1 MSFVHPLFLWA
12 LTTLAIPVVIHLF
25 NFRRTRKV
33 YFSNIRLLEL
43 VREASSRKRKIQHL
57 LVLCS
62 RLLFL
67 LFLVLAFAQPYLP
80 ADEDLGAGKDVLVY
94 IDNSPSMSI
103 PMPDKTRAMEQAVA
117 YAKSVVDLFPR
128 DTRYLVLTNDFS
140 GVSNFKSSQE
150 TLEQLAAIRSTSQT
164 RSFQDVLRKVNAF
177 PRADL
182 FFISDFQRSAVG
194 PLTSVDSIRKIGF
207 IPVQPKSNR
216 NVYVDSAA
224 FENPYL
230 IAGEKSRLTLWLR
243 NDSRELIEQL
253 SVRLTIG
260 KALASMTTV
269 SVEPLGVTPVYI
281 DVTMSDKPL
290 PMQVTLQDFPV
301 VYDNEFFLTAHPL
314 PRIQILHVYGGKLN
328 PFIPGV
334 FGNTGLFQL
343 KSQSLQTISYDL
355 LEKADLIVLEEVNK
369 VNKAFS
375 DHLFSHPDQNI
386 LIIPAEEPDVTLLS
400 AITGVQV
407 SQIKN
412 PVRLPLST
420 PEKNDPFFENV
431 FEDREGEFR
440 MPEATPLLKW
450 EKDRSAILQFK
461 DGSPMLSR
469 FGRTFLM
476 ASSLSA
482 AYSDLGTHAVFVP
495 VMYRIA
501 AASRTLQSK
510 AYHFLKKGLMALPQ
524 DSSVSEAPLRLK
536 GSVEVVP
543 SQRSSDGKLIL
554 DMPADQ
560 LIPGTYAALRGQD
573 TVGLVSLNIAREESK
588 MEYLTTEDLQKSA
601 QSLKNATVFEAG
613 SVQAF
618 SKGIKE
624 RYLGIPL
631 WKYCLALSL
640 FFLLAEVLLLRLF
653 QNPPTKK
660 AEVIQPT

>member
-43 VREASSRKRKIQHL
+43 VQEASSRKRKIQHL
-57 LVLCS
+57 LVLFS

-67 LFLVLAFAQPYLP
+67 FFLVMAFAQPYLP
-80 ADEDLGAGKDVLVY
+80 AAEGMGSGKDVVVY

-103 PMPDKTRAMEQAVA
+103 PMPDKTRALEQAVA
-117 YAKSVVDLFPR
+117 YGKSIVDLFPR
-128 DTRYLVLTNDFS
+128 DTRYLILTNDFS
-140 GVSNFKSSQE
+140 GASNFKSSQE
-150 TLEQLAAIRSTSQT
+150 TLEQLAAIRSVSQT

-177 PRADL
+177 PSADV

-194 PLTSVDSIRKIGF
+194 PLTSIDSIRKIGL

-253 SVRLTIG
+253 TVRLTIG

-281 DVTMSDKPL
+281 DVMMSDKPV

-343 KSQSLQTISYDL
+343 KSQSLQNISYDL
-355 LEKADLIVLEEVNK
+355 LEKADLIVLEEITK
-369 VNKAFS
+369 VNKALS
-375 DHLFSHPDQNI
+375 DHLLGHPNQNI
-386 LIIPAEEPDVTLLS
+386 LIIPTNESEVTLLS
-400 AITGVQV
+400 TLTGVQV
-407 SQIKN
+407 SLTKN

-431 FEDREGEFR
+431 FEDRERDFR
-440 MPEATPLLKW
+440 MPEATPLVKW
-450 EKDRSAILQFK
+450 GNDRSAILQFK
-461 DGSPMLSR
+461 DGTPMLSR
-469 FGRTFLM
+469 FGRTYLM
-476 ASSLSA
+476 ASSLST
-482 AYSDLGTHAVFVP
+482 AYSDLATHALFVP

-510 AYHFLKKGLMALPQ
+510 PYHFLKKGLVALSQ
-524 DSSVSEAPLRLK
+524 DTTVTESPLRLK
-536 GSVEVVP
+536 GVIEVVP
-543 SQRSSDGKLIL
+543 SQRLTDGKWLL
-554 DMPADQ
+554 DLPADQ

-588 MEYLTTEDLQKSA
+588 MDYLTAEDLLKSA

-624 RYLGIPL
+624 RYLGVPL

-653 QNPPTKK
+653 HNPPIKK
-660 AEVIQPT
+660 AEAVQPT